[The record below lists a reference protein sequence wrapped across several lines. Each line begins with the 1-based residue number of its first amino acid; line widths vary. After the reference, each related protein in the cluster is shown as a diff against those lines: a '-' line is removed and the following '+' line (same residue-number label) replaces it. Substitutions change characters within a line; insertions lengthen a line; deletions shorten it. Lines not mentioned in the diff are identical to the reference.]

1 MFAVHSD
8 KSKEMTHSINWFEIP
23 AADFARAKKFY
34 ETLYDAEIMEMPH
47 PMYKYG
53 MLPADMQNGGIGGGL
68 VQGEG
73 FEPSTKGTI
82 VYLNGGE
89 DLSIPL
95 SKVEN
100 AGGKIIMPKT
110 AIGANGFMAQ
120 FIDTEGNRIALHS
133 MK

>member
-1 MFAVHSD
+1 
-8 KSKEMTHSINWFEIP
+8 MTNSINWFEIP
-23 AADFARAKKFY
+23 VTDFARAKKFY
-34 ETLYDAEIMEMPH
+34 EALYSAEIMEMPH
-47 PMYKYG
+47 PSYKYG
-53 MLPADMQNGGIGGGL
+53 MLPADMQNGGIGGGI

-73 FEPSTKGTI
+73 FEPSSKGVI
-82 VYLNGGE
+82 VYLNGGD
-89 DLSIPL
+89 DLSTPL
-95 SKVEN
+95 SKVED

>member
-1 MFAVHSD
+1 
-8 KSKEMTHSINWFEIP
+8 MTNSINWFEIP
-23 AADFARAKKFY
+23 VLDFARAKKFY
-34 ETLYDAEIMEMPH
+34 EILYDAEIMEMPF
-47 PMYKYG
+47 PNGKYG
-53 MLPADMQNGGIGGGL
+53 MLPCDMEKGVGGGL

-89 DLSIPL
+89 DLNTPL

-100 AGGKIIMPKT
+100 AGGQIIMPKT
-110 AIGANGFMAQ
+110 SIGGNGFMAQ